1 MTDFRFIH
9 AADLHLD
16 SPLDHLRSLDAQTAT
31 RVAAASRRSVET
43 IVTTAIE
50 RDVSALVIAGD
61 LFDGPVRDAS
71 SALWID
77 SQFRKLDDAGIEVV
91 LIRGNHDSLSNA
103 SRSVKW
109 SRGVQELGARATS
122 HVIESCGLA
131 VHGQSFGA
139 RAVLENIAA
148 SYPEAFDGYF
158 NVGLLHTS
166 LNGTSGHDT
175 YAPTSIDVLEGRG
188 FDYWALGHIHQRTPA
203 SLSPR
208 CWIGFSGNTQGR
220 HVRESGP
227 KGCNLVHVQNRAI
240 TNVEFIETDTVRWFD
255 IELNISELDSLS
267 DLAQRAGEACERYSQ
282 VSSGTGEFSLG
293 QFNLSQANPKHA
305 NLKQDSIEPNY
316 SEQQNSFQGNAQHRR
331 SESSARHIAIRL
343 RLTGAAPLHA
353 ALAGSTTRQHVAEA
367 ISAQLREMGSIW
379 LETIKFQTHA
389 PTVRQQLGDCEL
401 PLGTLQEIVKD
412 IHSEPNLQKQLMKSL
427 EDLGRKARGA
437 LSATQWQLWNDTD
450 NSQEFARLL
459 DQAEQ
464 LLGAWVVEEPSQ

>member
-16 SPLDHLRSLDAQTAT
+16 SPLDHLRSLDAQTAS

-43 IVTTAIE
+43 IVATAIE
-50 RDVSALVIAGD
+50 REVSALVIAGD

-71 SALWID
+71 AALWID
-77 SQFRKLDDAGIEVV
+77 SQFRRLNDAGVEVI

-109 SRGVQELGARATS
+109 SRGVYELGAESATS
-122 HVIESCGLA
+122 HVIDSCGLA

-139 RAVLENIAA
+139 RAVLDNIAA

-158 NVGLLHTS
+158 NLGLLHTS
-166 LNGTSGHDT
+166 LSGTSGHDT

-188 FDYWALGHIHQRTPA
+188 FDYWALGHIHQRTQA
-203 SLSPR
+203 SLSSR

-220 HVRESGP
+220 HIRESGP

-240 TNVEFIETDTVRWFD
+240 ANVEFIATDSVRWFD
-255 IELNISELDSLS
+255 VELDISKLESLSELAE
-267 DLAQRAGEACERYSQ
+267 LAGAACEQ
-282 VSSGTGEFSLG
+282 FSPEQHSCG
-293 QFNLSQANPKHA
+293 QS
-305 NLKQDSIEPNY
+305 D
-316 SEQQNSFQGNAQHRR
+316 
-331 SESSARHIAIRL
+331 RHVAIRL

-353 ALAGSTTRQHVAEA
+353 SLAGLTVRQRIAEA
-367 ISAQLREMGSIW
+367 VSVLLREMGSLW
-379 LETIKFQTHA
+379 LETVKIQTRA
-389 PTVRQQLGDCEL
+389 PAMRQQRGDCEL

-437 LSATQWQLWNDTD
+437 LSATDWQLWNETD
-450 NSQEFARLL
+450 QSREFARLL

-464 LLGAWVVEEPSQ
+464 LLGAWVVEDSVQ